1 MLSPRLKTVKR
12 GKFLLSKAT
21 LIMYAKPSHSYRDK
35 PKVDIVIADSG
46 ALPVDVVEHA
56 EL

>member
-1 MLSPRLKTVKR
+1 MKR

-21 LIMYAKPSHSYRDK
+21 LIVYAKPSHSYRDK